1 MSTDDS
7 DEDKPTRDSKGR
19 WLPGHCPNREGR
31 PKKVRAPEYDPG
43 DIFFFGRT
51 VVDIRANGHMETM
64 DRRTA
69 LMNKMF
75 ESAMKGKT
83 SMQRFMYKE
92 FEKNDERLAGGSLRY
107 ERLMMDWI
115 INNPDFRSPDYD
127 MPIEVDLEIR
137 SLRNLL
143 INYFGD
149 SYSLDGNSD
158 GSDGNDDDC

>member
-1 MSTDDS
+1 MKISRHAIPRGGGCQDIV
-7 DEDKPTRDSKGR
+7 PIAKGGPR
-19 WLPGHCPNREGR
+19 KGARPNTIR
-31 PKKVRAPEYDPG
+31 VT
-43 DIFFFGRT
+43 FFFVRT